1 MNLYDL
7 PNEILHQVLS
17 YVSYNFY
24 RSQPKFSYTNFSRIN
39 YSPRACPRHL
49 RTDLRNHIRSLG
61 RETYYH
67 CVSFQNTYRKYRSHI
82 CTMTSILSILHS
94 IKKFPK

>member
-24 RSQPKFSYTNFSRIN
+24 RFQPKFSYTNFSRIN
-39 YSPRACPRHL
+39 YSPRACPREL
-49 RTDLRNHIRSLG
+49 VPAS
-61 RETYYH
+61 
-67 CVSFQNTYRKYRSHI
+67 
-82 CTMTSILSILHS
+82 
-94 IKKFPK
+94 